1 MKSTQRH
8 SVLGRRVSHAG
19 TWLVISTGVLGTGVL
34 TAAIVHDQQDAVSAS
49 SQEQTDD
56 DVGSVDSGNA
66 GADTSQDSSSSDSG
80 TTSDGTDSG
89 SGSSGSTGSSS
100 SGGSSSSSGGYAS
113 SGRGSSGSTH
123 ARTQGS

>member
-89 SGSSGSTGSSS
+89 SGSSG
-100 SGGSSSSSGGYAS
+100 GSSSSSGGYAS